1 MKKQLKVSLR
11 VTVFFMIFAIAG
23 ILQSIPG
30 ADWGTKAQAASYS
43 GDYRYWSQGASDD
56 YNMRQYGCWVTAQA
70 KLLYETNVDRSA
82 GFNPDSYLNWQRSN
96 GLINSG
102 FYQTNGGNA
111 PSIYASQKGKQL
123 TYLGNWNADANQ
135 LWFNINAGY
144 YTIVKV
150 PGHYVMLANQLS
162 KEKGVLYCYDSWT
175 PSSSVAPQP
184 LSRYSS
190 WQSGYVYRND
200 SRDTTPPT
208 ISNVRIT
215 DVNADGYTVVCNVS
229 DNVGISKVEFPS
241 WNTDKHRG
249 EDANWIQ
256 GSVSGNTA
264 SARISLSSLKSGA
277 VQGNYVTHI
286 YAWDSSGNKSG
297 VPTSIVY
304 IDRTA
309 PTLTDIKVVEKDSKG
324 YTVECKASDASGVDR
339 VQFPTWTA
347 KNDQDDIAKDWWTN
361 QAVRGTRVSGDTY
374 RFRVNISEHNNEV
387 GSYVTHI
394 YVYDKYGNYSC
405 GRSGCVVP
413 LGLLP
418 QRIVKYGNSL
428 LSLYNENYS
437 WDEMKTLS
445 GKLQS
450 KLAEVEDAQ
459 KQQVITNL
467 VSDQIRQYYY
477 IGGSQAGKGQPWK
490 WQSGSSVT
498 YTNWDAAQPD
508 CAGNSEFYMAATRGH
523 GRWNDMPSSYIY
535 SGFILET
542 PLNLKPAAEIT
553 YGNKVYR
560 FYTAGIPYAL
570 AERYCEELGGNLVKI
585 ESEEKNNVIAQKVKE
600 LNKTF
605 YIGASDEK
613 EEGKFVW
620 RDGSAVTY
628 TNWSQNGPNNSADC
642 GGENYVQMYAN
653 GKWNDYTG
661 QSVDIGFIG
670 EFDETPTATS
680 TPAPTNTPNATQ
692 KPQATNRPQSTKKP
706 QATKKPSSQ
715 NDDADYNWSSDDTSS
730 DDVTVK
736 KVTGVK
742 VKKAAKKSLIVT
754 WRWFVSQDGF
764 EVQYALNKSFTKK
777 KKTKRYDLYAERVKL
792 RGLKRKKTYYV
803 RVRAFKKVGTEKVYG
818 KWSITKKC
826 KVK

>member
-1 MKKQLKVSLR
+1 MKKLRKMLIASLG
-11 VTVFFMIFAIAG
+11 AILLFVAF
-23 ILQSIPG
+23 ISV
-30 ADWGTKAQAASYS
+30 DKTEVQAATKEEGVSWAMSQIGKGLDYDGVYGNQCVDLIKYYYAHYGVAGYARGNAIQYTSNSLPPGWTRVYS
-43 GDYRYWSQGASDD
+43 NYQPGDIAVFKAK
-56 YNMRQYGCWVTAQA
+56 NGCSVCTTG
-70 KLLYETNVDRSA
+70 ENGHVGIITSIDSV
-82 GFNPDSYLNWQRSN
+82 GFNAVNQNYAGRSYCTQNWFHVRC
-96 GLINSG
+96 
-102 FYQTNGGNA
+102 
-111 PSIYASQKGKQL
+111 
-123 TYLGNWNADANQ
+123 
-135 LWFNINAGY
+135 
-144 YTIVKV
+144 
-150 PGHYVMLANQLS
+150 LACAIRPNFTS
-162 KEKGVLYCYDSWT
+162 
-175 PSSSVAPQP
+175 
-184 LSRYSS
+184 
-190 WQSGYVYRND
+190 
-200 SRDTTPPT
+200 DTTPPT

-286 YAWDSSGNKSG
+286 YAWDSSGNKTCVS
-297 VPTSIVY
+297 TSIVY

-374 RFRVNISEHNNEV
+374 QFRVNISEHNYEV

-418 QRIVKYGNSL
+418 QKIVKYGNSL

-450 KLAEVEDAQ
+450 KLAEVEDAK

-508 CAGNSEFYMAATRGH
+508 CAGNSEFYMAAIRGH

-628 TNWSQNGPNNSADC
+628 TNWSQNEPNNAADC

-661 QSVDIGFIG
+661 QNVDVGFIA
-670 EFDETPTATS
+670 EFDKTPTATS

-803 RVRAFKKVGTEKVYG
+803 RVRAFKKVGTKKVYG

>member
-1 MKKQLKVSLR
+1 MKKLRKMLIASLGAILLFVAFVS
-11 VTVFFMIFAIAG
+11 VDKTEV
-23 ILQSIPG
+23 
-30 ADWGTKAQAASYS
+30 QAATKEEGVSWAMSQIGKGLDYDGVKGNQCVDLIKYYYAHYGVAGYARGNAIQYTSNSLPPGWTRVYS
-43 GDYRYWSQGASDD
+43 NYQPGDIAVFKAK
-56 YNMRQYGCWVTAQA
+56 NGCSVCTTG
-70 KLLYETNVDRSA
+70 ENGHVGIITSIDSV
-82 GFNPDSYLNWQRSN
+82 GFNAVNQNYAGRSYCTQNWFHVRC
-96 GLINSG
+96 
-102 FYQTNGGNA
+102 
-111 PSIYASQKGKQL
+111 
-123 TYLGNWNADANQ
+123 
-135 LWFNINAGY
+135 
-144 YTIVKV
+144 
-150 PGHYVMLANQLS
+150 LACAIRPNFTS
-162 KEKGVLYCYDSWT
+162 
-175 PSSSVAPQP
+175 
-184 LSRYSS
+184 
-190 WQSGYVYRND
+190 
-200 SRDTTPPT
+200 DTTPPT

-286 YAWDSSGNKSG
+286 YAWDSSGNKTCVS
-297 VPTSIVY
+297 TSIVY

-324 YTVECKASDASGVDR
+324 YTVECKASDASGVNR

-387 GSYVTHI
+387 GRYATHI

-413 LGLLP
+413 LGLFP
-418 QRIVKYGNSL
+418 QKIVKYGNSL

-450 KLAEVEDAQ
+450 KLAEVEDAK

-508 CAGNSEFYMAATRGH
+508 CAGNSEFYMAAIRGH

-570 AERYCEELGGNLVKI
+570 AERYCKELGGNLVKI

-613 EEGKFVW
+613 AEGKFVW

-628 TNWSQNGPNNSADC
+628 TNWSQNEPNNTADC

-661 QSVDIGFIG
+661 QSVDVGFIG
-670 EFDETPTATS
+670 EFDKTPTATS

-803 RVRAFKKVGTEKVYG
+803 RVRAFKKVGTKKVYG

>member
-1 MKKQLKVSLR
+1 MKKLRKMLIASLGTMLLFVAFVS
-11 VTVFFMIFAIAG
+11 VDKTEV
-23 ILQSIPG
+23 
-30 ADWGTKAQAASYS
+30 QAATKEEGVSWAMSQIGKGLDYDGVKGNQCVDLIKYYYAHYGVAGYARGNAIQYTSNSLPPGWTRVYS
-43 GDYRYWSQGASDD
+43 NYQPGDIAVFKAK
-56 YNMRQYGCWVTAQA
+56 NGCSVCTTG
-70 KLLYETNVDRSA
+70 ENGHVGIITSIDSV
-82 GFNPDSYLNWQRSN
+82 GFNAVNQNYAGRSYCTQNWFHVRC
-96 GLINSG
+96 
-102 FYQTNGGNA
+102 
-111 PSIYASQKGKQL
+111 
-123 TYLGNWNADANQ
+123 
-135 LWFNINAGY
+135 
-144 YTIVKV
+144 
-150 PGHYVMLANQLS
+150 LACAIRPNFTS
-162 KEKGVLYCYDSWT
+162 
-175 PSSSVAPQP
+175 
-184 LSRYSS
+184 
-190 WQSGYVYRND
+190 
-200 SRDTTPPT
+200 DTTPPS

-286 YAWDSSGNKSG
+286 YAWDSSGNKTCVS
-297 VPTSIVY
+297 TSIVY

-324 YTVECKASDASGVDR
+324 YTVECKASDASGVNR

-387 GSYVTHI
+387 GRYATHI

-413 LGLLP
+413 LGLFP
-418 QRIVKYGNSL
+418 QKIVKYGNSL

-450 KLAEVEDAQ
+450 KLAEVEDAK

-508 CAGNSEFYMAATRGH
+508 CAGNSEFYMAAIRGH

-628 TNWSQNGPNNSADC
+628 TNWSQNEPNNSADC

-653 GKWNDYTG
+653 GKWNDYIG
-661 QSVDIGFIG
+661 QSVDVGFIG
-670 EFDETPTATS
+670 EFDKTPTATS
-680 TPAPTNTPNATQ
+680 TPAPSNTPNATQ

-742 VKKAAKKSLIVT
+742 VKKVAKKSLIVT

-803 RVRAFKKVGTEKVYG
+803 RVRAFKKVGTKKVYG

>member
-1 MKKQLKVSLR
+1 MKKLQKMLIASLGA
-11 VTVFFMIFAIAG
+11 ILLFAALICV
-23 ILQSIPG
+23 
-30 ADWGTKAQAASYS
+30 DKTEVQAATKEEGVSWAMSQIGKGLDYDGVYGNQCVDLIKYYYAHYGVAGYARGNAIQYTSNSLPPGWTRVYS
-43 GDYRYWSQGASDD
+43 NYQPGDVAVFRA
-56 YNMRQYGCWVTAQA
+56 NNGCSVCTTG
-70 KLLYETNVDRSA
+70 ENGHVGIITSIDSV
-82 GFNPDSYLNWQRSN
+82 GFNAVNQNYAGRSYCTQNWFHVRC
-96 GLINSG
+96 
-102 FYQTNGGNA
+102 
-111 PSIYASQKGKQL
+111 
-123 TYLGNWNADANQ
+123 
-135 LWFNINAGY
+135 
-144 YTIVKV
+144 
-150 PGHYVMLANQLS
+150 LACAIRPNFIS
-162 KEKGVLYCYDSWT
+162 
-175 PSSSVAPQP
+175 
-184 LSRYSS
+184 
-190 WQSGYVYRND
+190 
-200 SRDTTPPT
+200 DTTPPT

-286 YAWDSSGNKSG
+286 YAWDSSGNKTCVS
-297 VPTSIVY
+297 TSIVY

-361 QAVRGTRVSGDTY
+361 QAVRGTRVSGDIY

-387 GSYVTHI
+387 GSYVTHV
-394 YVYDKYGNYSC
+394 YAYDKYGNYSC

-418 QRIVKYGNSL
+418 QKIVKYGNSL

-477 IGGSQAGKGQPWK
+477 IGGSQVGKGQPWK

-508 CAGNSEFYMAATRGH
+508 CAGNCEFYMAAIRGH

-542 PLNLKPAAEIT
+542 PLNLKPTAEIT

-628 TNWSQNGPNNSADC
+628 TNWSQNEPNNSADC

-661 QSVDIGFIG
+661 QNVDVGFIG
-670 EFDETPTATS
+670 EFDKTPTATS

-706 QATKKPSSQ
+706 PATKKPSSQ

-803 RVRAFKKVGTEKVYG
+803 RVRAFKKVGTKKVYG

>member
-1 MKKQLKVSLR
+1 MKKLQKMLIASLGA
-11 VTVFFMIFAIAG
+11 ILLFAALICV
-23 ILQSIPG
+23 
-30 ADWGTKAQAASYS
+30 DKTEVQAATKEEGISWAMSQIGKGLDYDGVYGNQCVDLIKYYYAHYGVAGYARGNAIQYTSNSLPPGWTRVYS
-43 GDYRYWSQGASDD
+43 NYQPGDVAVFRA
-56 YNMRQYGCWVTAQA
+56 NNGCSVCTTG
-70 KLLYETNVDRSA
+70 ENGHVGIITSIDSV
-82 GFNPDSYLNWQRSN
+82 GFNAVNQNYAGRSYCTQNWFHVRC
-96 GLINSG
+96 
-102 FYQTNGGNA
+102 
-111 PSIYASQKGKQL
+111 
-123 TYLGNWNADANQ
+123 
-135 LWFNINAGY
+135 
-144 YTIVKV
+144 
-150 PGHYVMLANQLS
+150 LACAIRPNFTS
-162 KEKGVLYCYDSWT
+162 
-175 PSSSVAPQP
+175 
-184 LSRYSS
+184 
-190 WQSGYVYRND
+190 
-200 SRDTTPPT
+200 DTTPPT

-628 TNWSQNGPNNSADC
+628 TNWSQNEPNNAADC

-661 QSVDIGFIG
+661 QNVDVGFIG
-670 EFDETPTATS
+670 EFDKTPTATS

-715 NDDADYNWSSDDTSS
+715 TDDSAYNWSSDDISS

-803 RVRAFKKVGTEKVYG
+803 RVRAFKKVGTKKVYG

>member
-1 MKKQLKVSLR
+1 MKKLRKMLIASLGAILLFVAFVS
-11 VTVFFMIFAIAG
+11 VDKTEV
-23 ILQSIPG
+23 
-30 ADWGTKAQAASYS
+30 QAATKEEGVSWAMSQIGKGLDYDGVKGNQCVDLIKYYYAHYGVAGYARGNAIQYTSNSLPPGWTRVYS
-43 GDYRYWSQGASDD
+43 NYQPGDIAVFKAK
-56 YNMRQYGCWVTAQA
+56 NGCSVCTTD
-70 KLLYETNVDRSA
+70 ENGHVGIITSIDSV
-82 GFNPDSYLNWQRSN
+82 GFNAVNQNYAGRSYCTQNWFHVRC
-96 GLINSG
+96 
-102 FYQTNGGNA
+102 
-111 PSIYASQKGKQL
+111 
-123 TYLGNWNADANQ
+123 
-135 LWFNINAGY
+135 
-144 YTIVKV
+144 
-150 PGHYVMLANQLS
+150 LACAIRPNFTS
-162 KEKGVLYCYDSWT
+162 
-175 PSSSVAPQP
+175 
-184 LSRYSS
+184 
-190 WQSGYVYRND
+190 
-200 SRDTTPPT
+200 DTTPPT

-628 TNWSQNGPNNSADC
+628 TSWSQNEPNNAADC

-661 QSVDIGFIG
+661 QNVDVGFIG
-670 EFDETPTATS
+670 EFDKTPTATS

-715 NDDADYNWSSDDTSS
+715 TDDSAYNWSSDDISS

-803 RVRAFKKVGTEKVYG
+803 RVRAFKKVGTKKVYG

>member
-1 MKKQLKVSLR
+1 MKKLQKMLIASLGA
-11 VTVFFMIFAIAG
+11 ILLFAALICV
-23 ILQSIPG
+23 
-30 ADWGTKAQAASYS
+30 DKTEVQAATKEEGVSWAMSQIGKGLDYDGVYGNQCVDLIKYYYAHYGVAGYARGNAIQYTSNSLPPGWTRVYS
-43 GDYRYWSQGASDD
+43 NYQPGDVAVFRA
-56 YNMRQYGCWVTAQA
+56 NNGCSVCTTG
-70 KLLYETNVDRSA
+70 ENGHVGIITSIDSV
-82 GFNPDSYLNWQRSN
+82 GFNAVNQNYAGRSYCTQNWFHVRC
-96 GLINSG
+96 
-102 FYQTNGGNA
+102 
-111 PSIYASQKGKQL
+111 
-123 TYLGNWNADANQ
+123 
-135 LWFNINAGY
+135 
-144 YTIVKV
+144 
-150 PGHYVMLANQLS
+150 LACAIRPNFIS
-162 KEKGVLYCYDSWT
+162 
-175 PSSSVAPQP
+175 
-184 LSRYSS
+184 
-190 WQSGYVYRND
+190 
-200 SRDTTPPT
+200 DTTPPT

-286 YAWDSSGNKSG
+286 YAWDSSGNKTCVS
-297 VPTSIVY
+297 TSIVY

-361 QAVRGTRVSGDTY
+361 QAVRGTRVSGDIY

-387 GSYVTHI
+387 GSYVTHV
-394 YVYDKYGNYSC
+394 YAYDKYGNYSC

-418 QRIVKYGNSL
+418 QKIVKYGNSL

-477 IGGSQAGKGQPWK
+477 IGGSQVGKGQPWK

-508 CAGNSEFYMAATRGH
+508 CAGNCEFYMAAIRGH

-542 PLNLKPAAEIT
+542 PLNLKPTAEIT

-628 TNWSQNGPNNSADC
+628 TNWSQNEPNNSADC

-661 QSVDIGFIG
+661 QSVDVGFIG
-670 EFDETPTATS
+670 EFDKTPTATS

-715 NDDADYNWSSDDTSS
+715 ADDSDYNWSSSDTSS

-803 RVRAFKKVGTEKVYG
+803 RVRAFKKVGTKKVYG

>member
-1 MKKQLKVSLR
+1 MKKLQKMLIASLGA
-11 VTVFFMIFAIAG
+11 ILLFAALICV
-23 ILQSIPG
+23 
-30 ADWGTKAQAASYS
+30 DKTEVQAATKEEGVSWAMSQIGKGLDYDGVYGNQCVDLIKYYYAHYGVAGYARGNAIQYTSNSLPPGWTRVYS
-43 GDYRYWSQGASDD
+43 NYQPGDVAVFRA
-56 YNMRQYGCWVTAQA
+56 NNGCSVCTTGE
-70 KLLYETNVDRSA
+70 KGHVGIITSIDSV
-82 GFNPDSYLNWQRSN
+82 GFNAVNQNYAGRSYCTQNWFHVRC
-96 GLINSG
+96 
-102 FYQTNGGNA
+102 
-111 PSIYASQKGKQL
+111 
-123 TYLGNWNADANQ
+123 
-135 LWFNINAGY
+135 
-144 YTIVKV
+144 
-150 PGHYVMLANQLS
+150 LACAIRPNFTS
-162 KEKGVLYCYDSWT
+162 
-175 PSSSVAPQP
+175 
-184 LSRYSS
+184 
-190 WQSGYVYRND
+190 
-200 SRDTTPPT
+200 DTTPPT

-286 YAWDSSGNKSG
+286 YAWDSSGNKTCVS
-297 VPTSIVY
+297 TSIVY

-324 YTVECKASDASGVDR
+324 YTVECKASDASGVNR

-361 QAVRGTRVSGDTY
+361 QAVRGTRVSGDIY

-387 GSYVTHI
+387 GRYATHI

-413 LGLLP
+413 LGLFP
-418 QRIVKYGNSL
+418 QKIVKYGNSL

-508 CAGNSEFYMAATRGH
+508 CAGNCEFYMAAIRGH

-628 TNWSQNGPNNSADC
+628 TNWSQNEPNNAADC

-661 QSVDIGFIG
+661 QNVDVGFIA
-670 EFDETPTATS
+670 EFDKTPTATS

-803 RVRAFKKVGTEKVYG
+803 RVRAFKKVGTKKVYG

>member
-1 MKKQLKVSLR
+1 MKKLRKMLIASLGAILLFVAFVS
-11 VTVFFMIFAIAG
+11 VDKTEV
-23 ILQSIPG
+23 
-30 ADWGTKAQAASYS
+30 QAATKEEGVSWAMSQIGKGLDYDGVKGNQCVDLIKYYYAHYGVAGYARGNAIQYTSNSLPPGWTRVYS
-43 GDYRYWSQGASDD
+43 NYQPGDVAVFRA
-56 YNMRQYGCWVTAQA
+56 NNGCSVCTTG
-70 KLLYETNVDRSA
+70 ENGHVGIITSIDSV
-82 GFNPDSYLNWQRSN
+82 GFNAVNQNYAGRSYCTQNWFHVRC
-96 GLINSG
+96 
-102 FYQTNGGNA
+102 
-111 PSIYASQKGKQL
+111 
-123 TYLGNWNADANQ
+123 
-135 LWFNINAGY
+135 
-144 YTIVKV
+144 
-150 PGHYVMLANQLS
+150 LACAIRPNFTS
-162 KEKGVLYCYDSWT
+162 
-175 PSSSVAPQP
+175 
-184 LSRYSS
+184 
-190 WQSGYVYRND
+190 
-200 SRDTTPPT
+200 DTTPPT

-286 YAWDSSGNKSG
+286 YAWDSSGNKTCVS
-297 VPTSIVY
+297 TSIVY

-324 YTVECKASDASGVDR
+324 YTVECKASDASGVNR

-387 GSYVTHI
+387 GRYATHI

-413 LGLLP
+413 LGLFP
-418 QRIVKYGNSL
+418 QKIVKYGNSL

-450 KLAEVEDAQ
+450 KLAEVAAAK

-508 CAGNSEFYMAATRGH
+508 CAGNSEFYMAAIRGH

-570 AERYCEELGGNLVKI
+570 AERYCKELGGNLVKI

-613 EEGKFVW
+613 AEGKFVW

-628 TNWSQNGPNNSADC
+628 TNWSQNEPNNTADC

-661 QSVDIGFIG
+661 QSVDVGFIG
-670 EFDETPTATS
+670 EFDKTPTATS

-715 NDDADYNWSSDDTSS
+715 TDDSAYNWSSDDISS

-742 VKKAAKKSLIVT
+742 VKKAAKKSLVVT

-764 EVQYALNKSFTKK
+764 EVQSALNKSFTKK

-818 KWSITKKC
+818 KWSITKKS

>member
-1 MKKQLKVSLR
+1 MKKLRKMLIASLGAILLFVAFVS
-11 VTVFFMIFAIAG
+11 VDKTEV
-23 ILQSIPG
+23 
-30 ADWGTKAQAASYS
+30 QAATKEEGVSWAMSQIGKGLDYDGVKGNQCVDLIKYYYAHYGVAGYARGNAIQYTSNSLPPGWTRVYS
-43 GDYRYWSQGASDD
+43 NYQPGDIAVFKAK
-56 YNMRQYGCWVTAQA
+56 NGCSVCTTG
-70 KLLYETNVDRSA
+70 ENGHVGIITSIDSV
-82 GFNPDSYLNWQRSN
+82 GFNAVNQNYAGRSYCTQNWFHVRC
-96 GLINSG
+96 
-102 FYQTNGGNA
+102 
-111 PSIYASQKGKQL
+111 
-123 TYLGNWNADANQ
+123 
-135 LWFNINAGY
+135 
-144 YTIVKV
+144 
-150 PGHYVMLANQLS
+150 LACAIRPNFTS
-162 KEKGVLYCYDSWT
+162 
-175 PSSSVAPQP
+175 
-184 LSRYSS
+184 
-190 WQSGYVYRND
+190 
-200 SRDTTPPT
+200 DTTPPT

-286 YAWDSSGNKSG
+286 YAWDSSGNKTCVS
-297 VPTSIVY
+297 TSIVY

-374 RFRVNISEHNNEV
+374 QFRVNISEHNYEV

-418 QRIVKYGNSL
+418 QKIVKYGNSL

-450 KLAEVEDAQ
+450 KLAEVEDAK

-508 CAGNSEFYMAATRGH
+508 CAGNSEFYMAAIRGH

-570 AERYCEELGGNLVKI
+570 AERYCKELGGNLVKI

-613 EEGKFVW
+613 AEGKFVW

-628 TNWSQNGPNNSADC
+628 TNWSQNEPNNTADC

-661 QSVDIGFIG
+661 QSVDVGFIG
-670 EFDETPTATS
+670 EFDKMPTATS
-680 TPAPTNTPNATQ
+680 PPAPTNTPNATQ
-692 KPQATNRPQSTKKP
+692 KPQATSRPQSTKKP

-715 NDDADYNWSSDDTSS
+715 TDDSDYNWSSSDTSS
-730 DDVTVK
+730 DNVTVK

-803 RVRAFKKVGTEKVYG
+803 RVRAFKKVGTKKVYG

>member
-1 MKKQLKVSLR
+1 MKKLQKMLIASLGA
-11 VTVFFMIFAIAG
+11 ILLFAALICV
-23 ILQSIPG
+23 
-30 ADWGTKAQAASYS
+30 DKTEVQAATKEEGVSWAMSQIGKGLDYDGVYGNQCVDLIKYYYAHYGVAGYARGNAIQYTSNSLPPGWTRVYS
-43 GDYRYWSQGASDD
+43 NYQPGDVAVFRA
-56 YNMRQYGCWVTAQA
+56 NNGCSVCTTG
-70 KLLYETNVDRSA
+70 ENGHVGIITSIDSV
-82 GFNPDSYLNWQRSN
+82 GFNAVNQNYAGRSYCTQNWFHVRC
-96 GLINSG
+96 
-102 FYQTNGGNA
+102 
-111 PSIYASQKGKQL
+111 
-123 TYLGNWNADANQ
+123 
-135 LWFNINAGY
+135 
-144 YTIVKV
+144 
-150 PGHYVMLANQLS
+150 LACAIRPNFTS
-162 KEKGVLYCYDSWT
+162 
-175 PSSSVAPQP
+175 
-184 LSRYSS
+184 
-190 WQSGYVYRND
+190 
-200 SRDTTPPT
+200 DTTPPT

-286 YAWDSSGNKSG
+286 YAWDSSGNKTCVS
-297 VPTSIVY
+297 TSIVY

-324 YTVECKASDASGVDR
+324 YTVECKASDASGVNR

-418 QRIVKYGNSL
+418 QKIVKYGNSL

-437 WDEMKTLS
+437 WAEMKTLS

-508 CAGNSEFYMAATRGH
+508 CAGNCEFYMAAIRGH

-628 TNWSQNGPNNSADC
+628 TNWSQNEPNNAADC

-661 QSVDIGFIG
+661 QNVDVGFIG
-670 EFDETPTATS
+670 EFDKTPTATS

-715 NDDADYNWSSDDTSS
+715 TDDSAYNWSSDDISS

-742 VKKAAKKSLIVT
+742 VKKAAKKSLVVT

>member
-1 MKKQLKVSLR
+1 MKKLRKMLIASLGTMLLFVAFVS
-11 VTVFFMIFAIAG
+11 VDKTEV
-23 ILQSIPG
+23 
-30 ADWGTKAQAASYS
+30 QAATKEEGVSWAMSQIGKGLDYDGVKGNQCVDLIKYYYAHYGVAGYARGNAIQYTSNSLPPGWTRVYS
-43 GDYRYWSQGASDD
+43 NYQPGDIAVFKAK
-56 YNMRQYGCWVTAQA
+56 NGCSVCTTG
-70 KLLYETNVDRSA
+70 ENGHVGIITSIDSV
-82 GFNPDSYLNWQRSN
+82 GFNAVNQNYAGRSYCTQNWFHVRC
-96 GLINSG
+96 
-102 FYQTNGGNA
+102 
-111 PSIYASQKGKQL
+111 
-123 TYLGNWNADANQ
+123 
-135 LWFNINAGY
+135 
-144 YTIVKV
+144 
-150 PGHYVMLANQLS
+150 LACAIRPNFTS
-162 KEKGVLYCYDSWT
+162 
-175 PSSSVAPQP
+175 
-184 LSRYSS
+184 
-190 WQSGYVYRND
+190 
-200 SRDTTPPT
+200 DTTPPT

-387 GSYVTHI
+387 GRYVTHI

-418 QRIVKYGNSL
+418 QKIVKYGNSL

-450 KLAEVEDAQ
+450 KLAEVEDAK

-508 CAGNSEFYMAATRGH
+508 CAGNSEFYMAAIRGH

-570 AERYCEELGGNLVKI
+570 AERYCKELGGNLVKI

-613 EEGKFVW
+613 AEGKFVW

-628 TNWSQNGPNNSADC
+628 TNWSQNEPNNTADC

-661 QSVDIGFIG
+661 QNVDVGFIG
-670 EFDETPTATS
+670 EFDKTPTATS

-715 NDDADYNWSSDDTSS
+715 NDDADYNWSNDDTSS

-803 RVRAFKKVGTEKVYG
+803 RVRAFKKVGTKKVYG

>member
-1 MKKQLKVSLR
+1 MKKLQKMLIASLG
-11 VTVFFMIFAIAG
+11 AILLFTTF
-23 ILQSIPG
+23 ICV
-30 ADWGTKAQAASYS
+30 DKTEVQAATKEEGVSWAMSQIGKGLDYDGVKGNQCVDLIKYYYAHYGVAGYARGNAIQYTSNSLPPGWTRVYS
-43 GDYRYWSQGASDD
+43 NYQPGDIAVFKAK
-56 YNMRQYGCWVTAQA
+56 NGCSVCTTD
-70 KLLYETNVDRSA
+70 ENGHVGIITSIDSV
-82 GFNPDSYLNWQRSN
+82 GFNAVNQNYAGRSYCTQNWFHVRC
-96 GLINSG
+96 
-102 FYQTNGGNA
+102 
-111 PSIYASQKGKQL
+111 
-123 TYLGNWNADANQ
+123 
-135 LWFNINAGY
+135 
-144 YTIVKV
+144 
-150 PGHYVMLANQLS
+150 LACAIRPNFTS
-162 KEKGVLYCYDSWT
+162 
-175 PSSSVAPQP
+175 
-184 LSRYSS
+184 
-190 WQSGYVYRND
+190 
-200 SRDTTPPT
+200 DTTPPT

-286 YAWDSSGNKSG
+286 YAWDSSGNKSC

-387 GSYVTHI
+387 GRYATHI

-413 LGLLP
+413 LGLFP
-418 QRIVKYGNSL
+418 QKIVKYGNSL

-450 KLAEVEDAQ
+450 KLAEVEDVK

-508 CAGNSEFYMAATRGH
+508 CAGNSEFYMAAIRGH

-570 AERYCEELGGNLVKI
+570 AERYCKELGGNLVKI

-628 TNWSQNGPNNSADC
+628 TNWSQNEPNNTADC

-661 QSVDIGFIG
+661 QSVDVGFIG
-670 EFDETPTATS
+670 EFDKTPTATS

-715 NDDADYNWSSDDTSS
+715 PDDSDYNWSSDDTSI

-803 RVRAFKKVGTEKVYG
+803 RVRAFKKVGTKKVYG

>member
-1 MKKQLKVSLR
+1 MKKLQKMLIASLGA
-11 VTVFFMIFAIAG
+11 ILLFAALICV
-23 ILQSIPG
+23 
-30 ADWGTKAQAASYS
+30 DKTEVQAATKEEGVSWAMSQIGKGLDYDGVYGNQCVDLIKYYYAHYGVAGYARGNAIQYTSNSLPPGWTRVYS
-43 GDYRYWSQGASDD
+43 NYQPGDVAVFRA
-56 YNMRQYGCWVTAQA
+56 NNGCSVCTTG
-70 KLLYETNVDRSA
+70 ENGHVGIITSIDSV
-82 GFNPDSYLNWQRSN
+82 GFNAVNQNYAGRSYCTQNWFHVRC
-96 GLINSG
+96 
-102 FYQTNGGNA
+102 
-111 PSIYASQKGKQL
+111 
-123 TYLGNWNADANQ
+123 
-135 LWFNINAGY
+135 
-144 YTIVKV
+144 
-150 PGHYVMLANQLS
+150 LACAIRPNFTS
-162 KEKGVLYCYDSWT
+162 
-175 PSSSVAPQP
+175 
-184 LSRYSS
+184 
-190 WQSGYVYRND
+190 
-200 SRDTTPPT
+200 DTTPPT

-418 QRIVKYGNSL
+418 QKIVKYGNSL

-490 WQSGSSVT
+490 WPSGSSVT

-508 CAGNSEFYMAATRGH
+508 CAGNSEFYMAAIRGH

-542 PLNLKPAAEIT
+542 PLNLKPTAEIT

-620 RDGSAVTY
+620 CDGSAVTY
-628 TNWSQNGPNNSADC
+628 TNWSQNEPNNSADC

-661 QSVDIGFIG
+661 QNVDVGFIG
-670 EFDETPTATS
+670 EFDKTPTATS

>member
-1 MKKQLKVSLR
+1 MKKLRKMLIASLGAILLFVAFVS
-11 VTVFFMIFAIAG
+11 VDKTEV
-23 ILQSIPG
+23 
-30 ADWGTKAQAASYS
+30 QAATKEEGVSWAMSQIGKGLDYDGVKGNQCVDLIKYYYAHYGVAGYARGNAIQYTSNSLPPGWTRVYS
-43 GDYRYWSQGASDD
+43 NYQPGDIAVFKAKNGCSVCTTGE
-56 YNMRQYGCWVTAQA
+56 YGHVGIITSIDS
-70 KLLYETNVDRSA
+70 V
-82 GFNPDSYLNWQRSN
+82 GFNAVNQNYAGKSYCTQNWFHVRC
-96 GLINSG
+96 
-102 FYQTNGGNA
+102 
-111 PSIYASQKGKQL
+111 
-123 TYLGNWNADANQ
+123 
-135 LWFNINAGY
+135 
-144 YTIVKV
+144 
-150 PGHYVMLANQLS
+150 LACAIRPNFTS
-162 KEKGVLYCYDSWT
+162 
-175 PSSSVAPQP
+175 
-184 LSRYSS
+184 
-190 WQSGYVYRND
+190 
-200 SRDTTPPT
+200 DTTPPT

-286 YAWDSSGNKSG
+286 YAWDSSGNKTCVS
-297 VPTSIVY
+297 TSIVY

-361 QAVRGTRVSGDTY
+361 QAVRGTRVFGDTY

-387 GSYVTHI
+387 GRYATHI

-413 LGLLP
+413 LGLFP
-418 QRIVKYGNSL
+418 QKIVKYGNSL

-450 KLAEVEDAQ
+450 KLAEVEDVK

-570 AERYCEELGGNLVKI
+570 AERYCKELGGNLVKI

-605 YIGASDEK
+605 YIGASDER

-628 TNWSQNGPNNSADC
+628 TNWSKNEPNNAADC

-661 QSVDIGFIG
+661 QSVDVGFIG
-670 EFDETPTATS
+670 EFDKTPTATS

-715 NDDADYNWSSDDTSS
+715 PDDSDYNWSSDDASS

-803 RVRAFKKVGTEKVYG
+803 RVRAFKKVGTKKVYG

>member
-1 MKKQLKVSLR
+1 MKKLQKMLIASLGA
-11 VTVFFMIFAIAG
+11 ILLFAALICV
-23 ILQSIPG
+23 
-30 ADWGTKAQAASYS
+30 DKTEVQAATKEEGVSWAMSQIGKGLDYDGVYGNQCVDLIKYYYAHYGVAGYARGNAIQYTSNSLPPGWTRVYS
-43 GDYRYWSQGASDD
+43 NYQPGDVAVFRA
-56 YNMRQYGCWVTAQA
+56 NNGCSVCTTG
-70 KLLYETNVDRSA
+70 ENGHVGIITSIDSV
-82 GFNPDSYLNWQRSN
+82 GFNAVNQNYAGRSYCTQNWFHVRC
-96 GLINSG
+96 
-102 FYQTNGGNA
+102 
-111 PSIYASQKGKQL
+111 
-123 TYLGNWNADANQ
+123 
-135 LWFNINAGY
+135 
-144 YTIVKV
+144 
-150 PGHYVMLANQLS
+150 LACAIRPNFTS
-162 KEKGVLYCYDSWT
+162 
-175 PSSSVAPQP
+175 
-184 LSRYSS
+184 
-190 WQSGYVYRND
+190 
-200 SRDTTPPT
+200 DTTPPT

-498 YTNWDAAQPD
+498 YSNWDAAQPD

-628 TNWSQNGPNNSADC
+628 TNWSQNEPNNAADC

-661 QSVDIGFIG
+661 QNVDVGFIG
-670 EFDETPTATS
+670 EFDKTPTATS

-715 NDDADYNWSSDDTSS
+715 TDDSAYNWSSDDISS

-803 RVRAFKKVGTEKVYG
+803 RVRAFKKVGTKKVYG

>member
-1 MKKQLKVSLR
+1 MLIASLGTMLLFVAFVS
-11 VTVFFMIFAIAG
+11 VDKTEV
-23 ILQSIPG
+23 
-30 ADWGTKAQAASYS
+30 QAATKEEGVSWAMSQIGKGLDYDGVKGNQCVDLIKYYYAHYGVAGYARGNAIQYTSNSLPPGWTRVYS
-43 GDYRYWSQGASDD
+43 NYQPGDIAVFKAK
-56 YNMRQYGCWVTAQA
+56 NGCSVCTTG
-70 KLLYETNVDRSA
+70 ENGHVGIITSIDSV
-82 GFNPDSYLNWQRSN
+82 GFNAVNQNYAGRSYCTQNWFHVRC
-96 GLINSG
+96 
-102 FYQTNGGNA
+102 
-111 PSIYASQKGKQL
+111 
-123 TYLGNWNADANQ
+123 
-135 LWFNINAGY
+135 
-144 YTIVKV
+144 
-150 PGHYVMLANQLS
+150 LACAIRPNFTS
-162 KEKGVLYCYDSWT
+162 
-175 PSSSVAPQP
+175 
-184 LSRYSS
+184 
-190 WQSGYVYRND
+190 
-200 SRDTTPPT
+200 DTTPPT

-418 QRIVKYGNSL
+418 QKIVKYGNSL

-450 KLAEVEDAQ
+450 KLAEVEDAK

-508 CAGNSEFYMAATRGH
+508 CAGNSEFYMAAIRGH

-570 AERYCEELGGNLVKI
+570 AERYCKELGGNLVKI

-600 LNKTF
+600 LNKK
-605 YIGASDEK
+605 I
-613 EEGKFVW
+613 
-620 RDGSAVTY
+620 
-628 TNWSQNGPNNSADC
+628 
-642 GGENYVQMYAN
+642 
-653 GKWNDYTG
+653 
-661 QSVDIGFIG
+661 I
-670 EFDETPTATS
+670 
-680 TPAPTNTPNATQ
+680 
-692 KPQATNRPQSTKKP
+692 
-706 QATKKPSSQ
+706 
-715 NDDADYNWSSDDTSS
+715 
-730 DDVTVK
+730 
-736 KVTGVK
+736 
-742 VKKAAKKSLIVT
+742 
-754 WRWFVSQDGF
+754 
-764 EVQYALNKSFTKK
+764 
-777 KKTKRYDLYAERVKL
+777 
-792 RGLKRKKTYYV
+792 
-803 RVRAFKKVGTEKVYG
+803 
-818 KWSITKKC
+818 
-826 KVK
+826 

>member
-1 MKKQLKVSLR
+1 MKKLQKMLIASLGA
-11 VTVFFMIFAIAG
+11 ILLFAALICV
-23 ILQSIPG
+23 
-30 ADWGTKAQAASYS
+30 DKTEVQAATKEEGVSWAMSQIGKGLDYDGVYGNQCVDLIKYYYAHYGVAGYARGNAIQYTSNSLPPGWTRVYS
-43 GDYRYWSQGASDD
+43 NYQPGDVAVFRA
-56 YNMRQYGCWVTAQA
+56 NNGCSVCTTG
-70 KLLYETNVDRSA
+70 ENGHVGIITSIDSV
-82 GFNPDSYLNWQRSN
+82 GFNAVNQNYAGRSYCTQNWFHVRC
-96 GLINSG
+96 
-102 FYQTNGGNA
+102 
-111 PSIYASQKGKQL
+111 
-123 TYLGNWNADANQ
+123 
-135 LWFNINAGY
+135 
-144 YTIVKV
+144 
-150 PGHYVMLANQLS
+150 LACAIRPNFIS
-162 KEKGVLYCYDSWT
+162 
-175 PSSSVAPQP
+175 
-184 LSRYSS
+184 
-190 WQSGYVYRND
+190 
-200 SRDTTPPT
+200 DTTPPT

-286 YAWDSSGNKSG
+286 YAWDSSGNKTCVS
-297 VPTSIVY
+297 TSIVY

-361 QAVRGTRVSGDTY
+361 QAVRGTRVSGDIY

-387 GSYVTHI
+387 GSYVTHV
-394 YVYDKYGNYSC
+394 YAYDKYGNYSC

-418 QRIVKYGNSL
+418 QKIVKYGNSL

-477 IGGSQAGKGQPWK
+477 IGGSQVGKGQPWK

-508 CAGNSEFYMAATRGH
+508 CAGNCEFYMAAIRGH

-542 PLNLKPAAEIT
+542 PLNLKPTAEIT

-605 YIGASDEK
+605 YIGASGEK
-613 EEGKFVW
+613 EEGNLS
-620 RDGSAVTY
+620 GVT
-628 TNWSQNGPNNSADC
+628 
-642 GGENYVQMYAN
+642 
-653 GKWNDYTG
+653 
-661 QSVDIGFIG
+661 
-670 EFDETPTATS
+670 
-680 TPAPTNTPNATQ
+680 AP
-692 KPQATNRPQSTKKP
+692 
-706 QATKKPSSQ
+706 
-715 NDDADYNWSSDDTSS
+715 
-730 DDVTVK
+730 
-736 KVTGVK
+736 
-742 VKKAAKKSLIVT
+742 L
-754 WRWFVSQDGF
+754 
-764 EVQYALNKSFTKK
+764 
-777 KKTKRYDLYAERVKL
+777 
-792 RGLKRKKTYYV
+792 
-803 RVRAFKKVGTEKVYG
+803 
-818 KWSITKKC
+818 
-826 KVK
+826 

>member
-1 MKKQLKVSLR
+1 MKKLQKMLIASLGA
-11 VTVFFMIFAIAG
+11 ILLFAALICV
-23 ILQSIPG
+23 
-30 ADWGTKAQAASYS
+30 DKTEVQAATKEEGVSWAMSQIGKGLDYDGVYGNQCVDLIKYYYAHYGVAGYARGNAIQYTSNSLPPGWTRVYS
-43 GDYRYWSQGASDD
+43 NYQPGDVAVFRA
-56 YNMRQYGCWVTAQA
+56 NNGCSVCTTGE
-70 KLLYETNVDRSA
+70 KGHVGIITSIDSV
-82 GFNPDSYLNWQRSN
+82 GFNAVNQNYAGRSYCTQNWFHVRC
-96 GLINSG
+96 
-102 FYQTNGGNA
+102 
-111 PSIYASQKGKQL
+111 
-123 TYLGNWNADANQ
+123 
-135 LWFNINAGY
+135 
-144 YTIVKV
+144 
-150 PGHYVMLANQLS
+150 LACAIRPNFTS
-162 KEKGVLYCYDSWT
+162 
-175 PSSSVAPQP
+175 
-184 LSRYSS
+184 
-190 WQSGYVYRND
+190 
-200 SRDTTPPT
+200 DTTPPT

-628 TNWSQNGPNNSADC
+628 TNWSQNEPNNAADC

-661 QSVDIGFIG
+661 QNVDVGFIG
-670 EFDETPTATS
+670 EFDKTPTATS

-715 NDDADYNWSSDDTSS
+715 TDDSAYNWSSDDISS

-803 RVRAFKKVGTEKVYG
+803 RVRAFKKVGTKKVYG

>member
-1 MKKQLKVSLR
+1 MKKLRKMLIASLGTMLLFVAFVS
-11 VTVFFMIFAIAG
+11 VDKTEV
-23 ILQSIPG
+23 
-30 ADWGTKAQAASYS
+30 QAATKEEGVSWAMSQIGKGLDYDGVKGNQCVDLIKYYYAHYGVAGYARGNAIQYTSNSLPPGWTRVYS
-43 GDYRYWSQGASDD
+43 NYQPGDIAVFKAK
-56 YNMRQYGCWVTAQA
+56 NGCSVCTTG
-70 KLLYETNVDRSA
+70 ENGHVGIITSIDSV
-82 GFNPDSYLNWQRSN
+82 GFNAVNQNYAGRSYCTQNWFHVRC
-96 GLINSG
+96 
-102 FYQTNGGNA
+102 
-111 PSIYASQKGKQL
+111 
-123 TYLGNWNADANQ
+123 
-135 LWFNINAGY
+135 
-144 YTIVKV
+144 
-150 PGHYVMLANQLS
+150 LACAIRPNFTS
-162 KEKGVLYCYDSWT
+162 
-175 PSSSVAPQP
+175 
-184 LSRYSS
+184 
-190 WQSGYVYRND
+190 
-200 SRDTTPPT
+200 DTTPPS

-286 YAWDSSGNKSG
+286 YAWDSSGNKTCVS
-297 VPTSIVY
+297 TSIVY

-324 YTVECKASDASGVDR
+324 YTVECKASDASGVNR

-387 GSYVTHI
+387 GRYATHI

-413 LGLLP
+413 LGLFP
-418 QRIVKYGNSL
+418 QKIVKYGNSL

-450 KLAEVEDAQ
+450 KLAEVEDAK

-508 CAGNSEFYMAATRGH
+508 CAGNSEFYMAAIRGH

-628 TNWSQNGPNNSADC
+628 TNWSQNEPNNSADC

-653 GKWNDYTG
+653 GKWNDYIG
-661 QSVDIGFIG
+661 QSVDVGFIG
-670 EFDETPTATS
+670 EFDKTPTATS
-680 TPAPTNTPNATQ
+680 TPAPSNTPNATQ

-777 KKTKRYDLYAERVKL
+777 RKTKRYDLYAERVKL

-803 RVRAFKKVGTEKVYG
+803 RVRAFKKVGTKKVYG

>member
-1 MKKQLKVSLR
+1 MKKLRKMLFASLGTMLLFVAFVS
-11 VTVFFMIFAIAG
+11 VDKTEV
-23 ILQSIPG
+23 
-30 ADWGTKAQAASYS
+30 QAATKEEGVSWAMSQIGKGLDYDGVKGNQCVDLIKYYYAHYGVAGYARGNAIQYTSNSLPPGWTRVYS
-43 GDYRYWSQGASDD
+43 NYQPGDIAVFKAK
-56 YNMRQYGCWVTAQA
+56 NGCSVCTTG
-70 KLLYETNVDRSA
+70 ENGHVGIITSIDSV
-82 GFNPDSYLNWQRSN
+82 GFNAVNQNYAGRSYCTQNWFHVRC
-96 GLINSG
+96 
-102 FYQTNGGNA
+102 
-111 PSIYASQKGKQL
+111 
-123 TYLGNWNADANQ
+123 
-135 LWFNINAGY
+135 
-144 YTIVKV
+144 
-150 PGHYVMLANQLS
+150 LACAIRPNFTS
-162 KEKGVLYCYDSWT
+162 
-175 PSSSVAPQP
+175 
-184 LSRYSS
+184 
-190 WQSGYVYRND
+190 
-200 SRDTTPPT
+200 DTTPPT

-286 YAWDSSGNKSG
+286 YAWDSSGNKSC

-387 GSYVTHI
+387 GRYATHI

-413 LGLLP
+413 LGLFP
-418 QRIVKYGNSL
+418 QKIVKYGNSL

-450 KLAEVEDAQ
+450 KLAEVEDAK

-508 CAGNSEFYMAATRGH
+508 CAGNSEFYMAAIRGH

-570 AERYCEELGGNLVKI
+570 AERYCKELGGNLVKI

-628 TNWSQNGPNNSADC
+628 TNWSQNEPNNTADC

-661 QSVDIGFIG
+661 QSVDVGFIG
-670 EFDETPTATS
+670 EFDKTPTATS

-715 NDDADYNWSSDDTSS
+715 PDDSDYNWSSDDTSI

>member
-1 MKKQLKVSLR
+1 MKKLRKMLIASLG
-11 VTVFFMIFAIAG
+11 AILLFVAF
-23 ILQSIPG
+23 ISV
-30 ADWGTKAQAASYS
+30 DKTEVQAATKEEGVSWAMSQIGKGLDYDGVKGNQCVDLIKYYYAHYGVAGYARGNAIQYTSNSLPPGWTRVYS
-43 GDYRYWSQGASDD
+43 NYQPGDIAVFKAK
-56 YNMRQYGCWVTAQA
+56 NGCSVCTTG
-70 KLLYETNVDRSA
+70 ENGHVGIITSIDSV
-82 GFNPDSYLNWQRSN
+82 GFNAVNQNYAGRSYCTQNWFHVRC
-96 GLINSG
+96 
-102 FYQTNGGNA
+102 
-111 PSIYASQKGKQL
+111 
-123 TYLGNWNADANQ
+123 
-135 LWFNINAGY
+135 
-144 YTIVKV
+144 
-150 PGHYVMLANQLS
+150 LACAIRPNFTS
-162 KEKGVLYCYDSWT
+162 
-175 PSSSVAPQP
+175 
-184 LSRYSS
+184 
-190 WQSGYVYRND
+190 
-200 SRDTTPPT
+200 DTTPPT

-286 YAWDSSGNKSG
+286 YAWDSSGNKTCVS
-297 VPTSIVY
+297 TSIVY

-309 PTLTDIKVVEKDSKG
+309 PILTDIKVVEKDSKG

-374 RFRVNISEHNNEV
+374 QFRVNISEHNYEV

-413 LGLLP
+413 LGLLA
-418 QRIVKYGNSL
+418 QKIVKYGNSL

-450 KLAEVEDAQ
+450 KLAEVEDAK

-508 CAGNSEFYMAATRGH
+508 CAGNSEFYMAAIRGH

-570 AERYCEELGGNLVKI
+570 AERYCKELGGNLVKI

-613 EEGKFVW
+613 AEGKFVW

-628 TNWSQNGPNNSADC
+628 TNWSQNEPNNTADC

-661 QSVDIGFIG
+661 QSVDVGFIG
-670 EFDETPTATS
+670 EFDKTPTATS

-715 NDDADYNWSSDDTSS
+715 ADDSEYNWSSSDTAS

-742 VKKAAKKSLIVT
+742 VKEAAKKSLIVT

-803 RVRAFKKVGTEKVYG
+803 RVRAFKKVGTKKVYG

>member
-1 MKKQLKVSLR
+1 MKKLRKMLIASLG
-11 VTVFFMIFAIAG
+11 AILLFVAF
-23 ILQSIPG
+23 ISV
-30 ADWGTKAQAASYS
+30 DKTEVQAATKEEGVSWAMSQIGKGLDYDGVKGNQCVDLIKYYYAHYGVAGYARGNAIQYTSNSLPPGWTRVYS
-43 GDYRYWSQGASDD
+43 NYQPGDIAVFKAK
-56 YNMRQYGCWVTAQA
+56 NGCSVCTTG
-70 KLLYETNVDRSA
+70 ENGHVGIITSIDSV
-82 GFNPDSYLNWQRSN
+82 GFNAVNQNYAGRSYCTQNWFHVRC
-96 GLINSG
+96 
-102 FYQTNGGNA
+102 
-111 PSIYASQKGKQL
+111 
-123 TYLGNWNADANQ
+123 
-135 LWFNINAGY
+135 
-144 YTIVKV
+144 
-150 PGHYVMLANQLS
+150 LACAIRPNFTS
-162 KEKGVLYCYDSWT
+162 
-175 PSSSVAPQP
+175 
-184 LSRYSS
+184 
-190 WQSGYVYRND
+190 
-200 SRDTTPPT
+200 DTTPPT
-208 ISNVRIT
+208 ICNVRIT

-286 YAWDSSGNKSG
+286 YAWDSSGNKTCVS
-297 VPTSIVY
+297 TSIVY

-374 RFRVNISEHNNEV
+374 QFRVNISEHNYEV

-418 QRIVKYGNSL
+418 QKIVKYGNSL

-450 KLAEVEDAQ
+450 KLAEVEDAK

-508 CAGNSEFYMAATRGH
+508 CAGNSEFYMAAIRGH

-628 TNWSQNGPNNSADC
+628 TNWSQNEPNNAADC

-661 QSVDIGFIG
+661 QNVDVGFIA
-670 EFDETPTATS
+670 EFDKTPTATS

-803 RVRAFKKVGTEKVYG
+803 RVRAFKKVGTKKVYG

>member
-1 MKKQLKVSLR
+1 MKKLQKMLIASLGA
-11 VTVFFMIFAIAG
+11 ILLFAALICV
-23 ILQSIPG
+23 
-30 ADWGTKAQAASYS
+30 DKTEVQAATKEEGVSWAMSQIGKGLDYDGVYGNQCVDLIKYYYAHYGVAGYARGNAIQYTSNSLPPGWTRVYS
-43 GDYRYWSQGASDD
+43 NYQPGDVAVFRA
-56 YNMRQYGCWVTAQA
+56 NNGCSVCTTG
-70 KLLYETNVDRSA
+70 ENGHVGIITSIDSV
-82 GFNPDSYLNWQRSN
+82 GFNAVNQNYAGRSYCTQNWFHVRC
-96 GLINSG
+96 
-102 FYQTNGGNA
+102 
-111 PSIYASQKGKQL
+111 
-123 TYLGNWNADANQ
+123 
-135 LWFNINAGY
+135 
-144 YTIVKV
+144 
-150 PGHYVMLANQLS
+150 LACAIRPNFTS
-162 KEKGVLYCYDSWT
+162 
-175 PSSSVAPQP
+175 
-184 LSRYSS
+184 
-190 WQSGYVYRND
+190 
-200 SRDTTPPT
+200 DTTPPT
-208 ISNVRIT
+208 ISDVRIT

-418 QRIVKYGNSL
+418 QKIVKYGNSL

-508 CAGNSEFYMAATRGH
+508 CAGNSEFYMAAIRGH

-542 PLNLKPAAEIT
+542 PLNLKPTAEIT

-620 RDGSAVTY
+620 CDGSAVTY
-628 TNWSQNGPNNSADC
+628 TNWSQNEPNNSADC

-661 QSVDIGFIG
+661 QNVDVGFIG
-670 EFDETPTATS
+670 EFDKTPTATS

>member
-1 MKKQLKVSLR
+1 MKKLRKMLIASLGTMLLFVAFVS
-11 VTVFFMIFAIAG
+11 VDKTEV
-23 ILQSIPG
+23 
-30 ADWGTKAQAASYS
+30 QAATKEEGVSWAMSQIGKGLDYDGVKGNQCVDLIKYYYAHYGVAGYARGNAIQYTSNSLPPGWTRVYS
-43 GDYRYWSQGASDD
+43 NYQPGDIAVFKAK
-56 YNMRQYGCWVTAQA
+56 NGCSVCTTG
-70 KLLYETNVDRSA
+70 ENGHVGIITSIDSV
-82 GFNPDSYLNWQRSN
+82 GFNAVNQNYAGRSYCTQNWFHVRC
-96 GLINSG
+96 
-102 FYQTNGGNA
+102 
-111 PSIYASQKGKQL
+111 
-123 TYLGNWNADANQ
+123 
-135 LWFNINAGY
+135 
-144 YTIVKV
+144 
-150 PGHYVMLANQLS
+150 LACAIRPNFTS
-162 KEKGVLYCYDSWT
+162 
-175 PSSSVAPQP
+175 
-184 LSRYSS
+184 
-190 WQSGYVYRND
+190 
-200 SRDTTPPT
+200 DTTPPT

-418 QRIVKYGNSL
+418 QKIVKYGNSL

-450 KLAEVEDAQ
+450 KLAEVEDAK

-508 CAGNSEFYMAATRGH
+508 CAGNSEFYMAAIRGH

-570 AERYCEELGGNLVKI
+570 AERYCKELGGNLVKI

-613 EEGKFVW
+613 AEGKFVW

-628 TNWSQNGPNNSADC
+628 TNWSQNEPNNTADC

-661 QSVDIGFIG
+661 QNVDVGFIG
-670 EFDETPTATS
+670 EFDKTPTATS

-715 NDDADYNWSSDDTSS
+715 TDDSAYNWSSDDISS

-742 VKKAAKKSLIVT
+742 VKKAAKKSLVVT

-803 RVRAFKKVGTEKVYG
+803 RVRAFKKVGTKKVYG

>member
-1 MKKQLKVSLR
+1 MKKLRKMLIASLGTMLLFVAFVS
-11 VTVFFMIFAIAG
+11 VDKTEV
-23 ILQSIPG
+23 
-30 ADWGTKAQAASYS
+30 QAATKEEGVSWAMSQIGKGLDYDGVKGNQCVDLIKYYYAHYGVAGYARGNAIQYTSNSLPPGWTRVYS
-43 GDYRYWSQGASDD
+43 NYQPGDIAVFKAK
-56 YNMRQYGCWVTAQA
+56 NGCSVCTTG
-70 KLLYETNVDRSA
+70 ENGHVGIITSIDSV
-82 GFNPDSYLNWQRSN
+82 GFNAVNQNYAGRSYCTQNWFHVRC
-96 GLINSG
+96 
-102 FYQTNGGNA
+102 
-111 PSIYASQKGKQL
+111 
-123 TYLGNWNADANQ
+123 
-135 LWFNINAGY
+135 
-144 YTIVKV
+144 
-150 PGHYVMLANQLS
+150 LACAIRPNFTS
-162 KEKGVLYCYDSWT
+162 
-175 PSSSVAPQP
+175 
-184 LSRYSS
+184 
-190 WQSGYVYRND
+190 
-200 SRDTTPPT
+200 DTTPPT

-297 VPTSIVY
+297 VPTSFVY

-418 QRIVKYGNSL
+418 QKIVKYGNSL

-450 KLAEVEDAQ
+450 KLAEVEDAK

-508 CAGNSEFYMAATRGH
+508 CAGNSEFYMAAIRGH

-570 AERYCEELGGNLVKI
+570 AERYCKELGGNLVKI

-613 EEGKFVW
+613 AEGKFVW

-628 TNWSQNGPNNSADC
+628 TNWSQNEPNNTADC

-661 QSVDIGFIG
+661 QSVDVGFIG
-670 EFDETPTATS
+670 EFDKMPTATS

-715 NDDADYNWSSDDTSS
+715 PDDSDYNWSSDDASS

-803 RVRAFKKVGTEKVYG
+803 RVRAFKKVGTKKVYG

>member
-1 MKKQLKVSLR
+1 MKKLQKMLIASLGA
-11 VTVFFMIFAIAG
+11 ILLFAALICV
-23 ILQSIPG
+23 
-30 ADWGTKAQAASYS
+30 DKTEVQAATKEEGVSWAMSQIGKGLDYDGVYGNQCVDLIKYYYAHYGVAGYARGNAIQYTSNSLPPGWTRVYS
-43 GDYRYWSQGASDD
+43 NYQPGDVAVFRA
-56 YNMRQYGCWVTAQA
+56 NNGCSVCTTG
-70 KLLYETNVDRSA
+70 ENGHVGIITSIDSV
-82 GFNPDSYLNWQRSN
+82 GFNAVNQNYAGRSYCTQNWFHVRC
-96 GLINSG
+96 
-102 FYQTNGGNA
+102 
-111 PSIYASQKGKQL
+111 
-123 TYLGNWNADANQ
+123 
-135 LWFNINAGY
+135 
-144 YTIVKV
+144 
-150 PGHYVMLANQLS
+150 LACAIRPNFIS
-162 KEKGVLYCYDSWT
+162 
-175 PSSSVAPQP
+175 
-184 LSRYSS
+184 
-190 WQSGYVYRND
+190 
-200 SRDTTPPT
+200 DTTPPT

-286 YAWDSSGNKSG
+286 YAWDSSGNKTCVS
-297 VPTSIVY
+297 TSIVY

-361 QAVRGTRVSGDTY
+361 QAVRGTRVSGDIY

-387 GSYVTHI
+387 GSYVTHV
-394 YVYDKYGNYSC
+394 YAYDKYGNYSC

-413 LGLLP
+413 LCLLP
-418 QRIVKYGNSL
+418 QKIVKYGNSL

-477 IGGSQAGKGQPWK
+477 IGGSQVGKGQPWK

-508 CAGNSEFYMAATRGH
+508 CAGNCEFYMAAIRGH

-542 PLNLKPAAEIT
+542 PLNLKPTAEIT

-628 TNWSQNGPNNSADC
+628 TNWSQNEPNNSADC

-661 QSVDIGFIG
+661 QNVDVGFIG
-670 EFDETPTATS
+670 EFDKTPTATS

-803 RVRAFKKVGTEKVYG
+803 RVRAFKKVGTKKVYG

>member
-1 MKKQLKVSLR
+1 MKKLRKMLIASL
-11 VTVFFMIFAIAG
+11 
-23 ILQSIPG
+23 G
-30 ADWGTKAQAASYS
+30 AMLLFVAFVNVDKTEVQAATKEEGVSWAMSQIGKGLDYDGVKGNQCVDLIKYYYAHYGVAGYARGNAIQYTSNSLPPGWTRVYS
-43 GDYRYWSQGASDD
+43 NYQPGDIAVFKAKNGCSVCTTGE
-56 YNMRQYGCWVTAQA
+56 YGHVGIITSIDS
-70 KLLYETNVDRSA
+70 V
-82 GFNPDSYLNWQRSN
+82 GFNAVNQNYAGKSYCTQNWFHVRC
-96 GLINSG
+96 
-102 FYQTNGGNA
+102 
-111 PSIYASQKGKQL
+111 
-123 TYLGNWNADANQ
+123 
-135 LWFNINAGY
+135 
-144 YTIVKV
+144 
-150 PGHYVMLANQLS
+150 LACAIRPNFTS
-162 KEKGVLYCYDSWT
+162 
-175 PSSSVAPQP
+175 
-184 LSRYSS
+184 
-190 WQSGYVYRND
+190 
-200 SRDTTPPT
+200 DTTPPT

-628 TNWSQNGPNNSADC
+628 TNWSQNEPNNAADC

-670 EFDETPTATS
+670 EFDKTPTATS

-692 KPQATNRPQSTKKP
+692 KPQVTNRPQSTKKP

-803 RVRAFKKVGTEKVYG
+803 RVRAFKKVGTKKVYG

>member
-1 MKKQLKVSLR
+1 MKKLQKMLIASLGA
-11 VTVFFMIFAIAG
+11 ILLFAALICV
-23 ILQSIPG
+23 
-30 ADWGTKAQAASYS
+30 DKTEVQAATKEEGVSWAMSQIGKGLDYDGVYGNQCVDLIKYYYAHYGVAGYARGNAIQYTSNSLPPGWTRVYS
-43 GDYRYWSQGASDD
+43 NYQPGDVAVFRA
-56 YNMRQYGCWVTAQA
+56 NNGCSVCTTG
-70 KLLYETNVDRSA
+70 ENGHVGIITSIDSV
-82 GFNPDSYLNWQRSN
+82 GFNAVNQNYAGRSYCTQNWFHVRC
-96 GLINSG
+96 
-102 FYQTNGGNA
+102 
-111 PSIYASQKGKQL
+111 
-123 TYLGNWNADANQ
+123 
-135 LWFNINAGY
+135 
-144 YTIVKV
+144 
-150 PGHYVMLANQLS
+150 LACAIRPNFTS
-162 KEKGVLYCYDSWT
+162 
-175 PSSSVAPQP
+175 
-184 LSRYSS
+184 
-190 WQSGYVYRND
+190 
-200 SRDTTPPT
+200 DTTPPT

-418 QRIVKYGNSL
+418 QKIVKYGNSL

-508 CAGNSEFYMAATRGH
+508 CAGNSEFYMVAIRGH

-542 PLNLKPAAEIT
+542 PLNLKPTAEIT

-620 RDGSAVTY
+620 CDGSAVTY
-628 TNWSQNGPNNSADC
+628 TNWSQNEPNNSADC

-661 QSVDIGFIG
+661 QNVDVGFIG
-670 EFDETPTATS
+670 EFDKTPTATS

-803 RVRAFKKVGTEKVYG
+803 RVRAFKKVGTKKVYG

>member
-1 MKKQLKVSLR
+1 MKKLQKMLIASLGA
-11 VTVFFMIFAIAG
+11 ILLFAALICV
-23 ILQSIPG
+23 
-30 ADWGTKAQAASYS
+30 DKTEVQAATKEEGVSWAMSQIGKGLDYDGVYGNQCVDLIKYYYAHYGVAGYARGNAIQYTSNSLPPGWTRVYS
-43 GDYRYWSQGASDD
+43 NYQPGDVAVFRA
-56 YNMRQYGCWVTAQA
+56 NNGCSVCTTG
-70 KLLYETNVDRSA
+70 ENGHVGIITSIDSV
-82 GFNPDSYLNWQRSN
+82 GFNAVNQNYAGRSYCTQNWFHVRC
-96 GLINSG
+96 
-102 FYQTNGGNA
+102 
-111 PSIYASQKGKQL
+111 
-123 TYLGNWNADANQ
+123 
-135 LWFNINAGY
+135 
-144 YTIVKV
+144 
-150 PGHYVMLANQLS
+150 LACAIRPNFIS
-162 KEKGVLYCYDSWT
+162 
-175 PSSSVAPQP
+175 
-184 LSRYSS
+184 
-190 WQSGYVYRND
+190 
-200 SRDTTPPT
+200 DTTPPT

-286 YAWDSSGNKSG
+286 YAWDSSGNKTCVS
-297 VPTSIVY
+297 TSIVY

-361 QAVRGTRVSGDTY
+361 QAVRGTRVSGDIY

-387 GSYVTHI
+387 GSYVTHV
-394 YVYDKYGNYSC
+394 YAYDKYGNYSC

-418 QRIVKYGNSL
+418 QKIVKYGNSL

-450 KLAEVEDAQ
+450 KLAEVEDAK

-508 CAGNSEFYMAATRGH
+508 CAGNSEFYMAAIRGH

-542 PLNLKPAAEIT
+542 PLNLKPTAEIT

-585 ESEEKNNVIAQKVKE
+585 ESEEKNNVIVQKVKE

-628 TNWSQNGPNNSADC
+628 TNWSQNEPNNSADC

-661 QSVDIGFIG
+661 QNVDVGFIG
-670 EFDETPTATS
+670 EFDKTPTATS

-803 RVRAFKKVGTEKVYG
+803 RVRAFKKVGTKKVYG

>member
-1 MKKQLKVSLR
+1 MKKLRKMLIASLG
-11 VTVFFMIFAIAG
+11 AILLFVAF
-23 ILQSIPG
+23 ISV
-30 ADWGTKAQAASYS
+30 DKTEVQAATKEEGVSWAMSQIGKGLDYDGVKGNQCVDLIKYYYAHYGVAGYARGNAIQYTSNSLPPGWTRVYS
-43 GDYRYWSQGASDD
+43 NYQPGDIAVFKAK
-56 YNMRQYGCWVTAQA
+56 NGCSVCTTG
-70 KLLYETNVDRSA
+70 ENGHVGIITSIDSV
-82 GFNPDSYLNWQRSN
+82 GFNAVNQNYAGRSYCTQNWFHVRC
-96 GLINSG
+96 
-102 FYQTNGGNA
+102 
-111 PSIYASQKGKQL
+111 
-123 TYLGNWNADANQ
+123 
-135 LWFNINAGY
+135 
-144 YTIVKV
+144 
-150 PGHYVMLANQLS
+150 LACAIRPNFTS
-162 KEKGVLYCYDSWT
+162 
-175 PSSSVAPQP
+175 
-184 LSRYSS
+184 
-190 WQSGYVYRND
+190 
-200 SRDTTPPT
+200 DTTPPT

-277 VQGNYVTHI
+277 VQENYVTHI
-286 YAWDSSGNKSG
+286 YAWDSSGNKTCVS
-297 VPTSIVY
+297 TSIVY

-374 RFRVNISEHNNEV
+374 QFRVNISEHNYEV

-418 QRIVKYGNSL
+418 QKIVKYGNSL

-450 KLAEVEDAQ
+450 KLAEVEDAK

-508 CAGNSEFYMAATRGH
+508 CAGNSEFYMAAIRGH

-628 TNWSQNGPNNSADC
+628 TNWSQNEPNNAADC

-661 QSVDIGFIG
+661 QNVDVGFIA
-670 EFDETPTATS
+670 EFDKTPTATS

-706 QATKKPSSQ
+706 KATKKPSSQ
-715 NDDADYNWSSDDTSS
+715 NDDADYNWSSSDTSS
-730 DDVTVK
+730 DNVTVK

>member
-1 MKKQLKVSLR
+1 MKKLQKMLIASLGA
-11 VTVFFMIFAIAG
+11 ILLFAALICV
-23 ILQSIPG
+23 
-30 ADWGTKAQAASYS
+30 DKTEVQAATKEEGVSWAMSQIGKGLDYDGVYGNQCVDLIKYYYAHYGVAGYARGNAIQYTSNSLPPGWTRVYS
-43 GDYRYWSQGASDD
+43 NYQPGDVAVFRA
-56 YNMRQYGCWVTAQA
+56 NNGCSVCTTG
-70 KLLYETNVDRSA
+70 ENGHVGIITSIDSV
-82 GFNPDSYLNWQRSN
+82 GFNAVNQNYAGRSYCTQNWFHVRC
-96 GLINSG
+96 
-102 FYQTNGGNA
+102 
-111 PSIYASQKGKQL
+111 
-123 TYLGNWNADANQ
+123 
-135 LWFNINAGY
+135 
-144 YTIVKV
+144 
-150 PGHYVMLANQLS
+150 LACAIRPNFTS
-162 KEKGVLYCYDSWT
+162 
-175 PSSSVAPQP
+175 
-184 LSRYSS
+184 
-190 WQSGYVYRND
+190 
-200 SRDTTPPT
+200 DTTPPT

-418 QRIVKYGNSL
+418 QKIVKYGNSL

-508 CAGNSEFYMAATRGH
+508 CAGNSEFYMAAIRGH

-542 PLNLKPAAEIT
+542 PLNLKPTAEIT

-620 RDGSAVTY
+620 CDGSAVTY
-628 TNWSQNGPNNSADC
+628 TNWSQNEPNNSADC

-661 QSVDIGFIG
+661 QNVDVGFIG
-670 EFDETPTATS
+670 EFDKTPTATS

-730 DDVTVK
+730 YDVTVK

>member
-1 MKKQLKVSLR
+1 MKKLRKMLIASLG
-11 VTVFFMIFAIAG
+11 AILLFTTF
-23 ILQSIPG
+23 ICV
-30 ADWGTKAQAASYS
+30 DKTEVQAATKEEGVSWAMSQIGKGLDYDGVYGNQCVDLIKYYYAHYGVAGYARGNAIQYTSNSLPPGWTRVYS
-43 GDYRYWSQGASDD
+43 NYQPGDVAVFRA
-56 YNMRQYGCWVTAQA
+56 NNGCSVCTTG
-70 KLLYETNVDRSA
+70 ENGHVGIITSIDSV
-82 GFNPDSYLNWQRSN
+82 GFNAVNQNYAGRSYCTQNWFHVRC
-96 GLINSG
+96 
-102 FYQTNGGNA
+102 
-111 PSIYASQKGKQL
+111 
-123 TYLGNWNADANQ
+123 
-135 LWFNINAGY
+135 
-144 YTIVKV
+144 
-150 PGHYVMLANQLS
+150 LACAIRPNFTS
-162 KEKGVLYCYDSWT
+162 
-175 PSSSVAPQP
+175 
-184 LSRYSS
+184 
-190 WQSGYVYRND
+190 
-200 SRDTTPPT
+200 DTTPPT

-286 YAWDSSGNKSG
+286 YAWDSSGNKSC

-361 QAVRGTRVSGDTY
+361 QAVRGTRVSSDTY
-374 RFRVNISEHNNEV
+374 QFRVNISEHNNEV

-418 QRIVKYGNSL
+418 QKIVKYGNSL

-450 KLAEVEDAQ
+450 KLAEVEDAK

-508 CAGNSEFYMAATRGH
+508 CAGNSEFYMAAIRGH

-570 AERYCEELGGNLVKI
+570 AERYCKELGGNLVKI
-585 ESEEKNNVIAQKVKE
+585 ESEQKNNVIAQKVKE

-628 TNWSQNGPNNSADC
+628 TNWSQNEPNNTADC

-661 QSVDIGFIG
+661 QSVDVGFIG
-670 EFDETPTATS
+670 EFDKTPTATS

-692 KPQATNRPQSTKKP
+692 KPQATKRPQSTKKP

-715 NDDADYNWSSDDTSS
+715 ADDSDYNWSSSDTSS

>member
-1 MKKQLKVSLR
+1 MKKLRKMLIASLGAILLFVAFVS
-11 VTVFFMIFAIAG
+11 VDKTEV
-23 ILQSIPG
+23 
-30 ADWGTKAQAASYS
+30 QAATKEEGVSWAMSQIGKGLDYDGVKGNQCVDLIKYYYAHYGVAGYARGNAIQYTSNSLPPGWTRVYS
-43 GDYRYWSQGASDD
+43 NYQPGDIAVFKAKNGCSVCTTGE
-56 YNMRQYGCWVTAQA
+56 YGHVGIITSIDS
-70 KLLYETNVDRSA
+70 V
-82 GFNPDSYLNWQRSN
+82 GFNAVNQNYAGKSYCTQNWFHVRC
-96 GLINSG
+96 
-102 FYQTNGGNA
+102 
-111 PSIYASQKGKQL
+111 
-123 TYLGNWNADANQ
+123 
-135 LWFNINAGY
+135 
-144 YTIVKV
+144 
-150 PGHYVMLANQLS
+150 LACAIRPNFTS
-162 KEKGVLYCYDSWT
+162 
-175 PSSSVAPQP
+175 
-184 LSRYSS
+184 
-190 WQSGYVYRND
+190 
-200 SRDTTPPT
+200 DTTPPT

-286 YAWDSSGNKSG
+286 YAWDSSGNKTCVS
-297 VPTSIVY
+297 TSIVY

-361 QAVRGTRVSGDTY
+361 QAVRGTRVFGDTY

-387 GSYVTHI
+387 GRYATHI

-413 LGLLP
+413 LGLFP
-418 QRIVKYGNSL
+418 QKMVKYGNSL

-450 KLAEVEDAQ
+450 KLAEVEDAK

-508 CAGNSEFYMAATRGH
+508 CAGNSEFYMAAIRGH

-628 TNWSQNGPNNSADC
+628 TNWSQNEPNNTADC

-661 QSVDIGFIG
+661 QSVDVGFIG
-670 EFDETPTATS
+670 EFDKTPTATS

-803 RVRAFKKVGTEKVYG
+803 RVRAFKKVGTKKVYG

>member
-1 MKKQLKVSLR
+1 MKKLRKMLIASLGTMLLFVAFVS
-11 VTVFFMIFAIAG
+11 VDKTEV
-23 ILQSIPG
+23 
-30 ADWGTKAQAASYS
+30 QAATKEEGVSWAMSQIGKGLDYDGVKGNQCVDLIKYYYAHYGVAGYARGNAIQYTSNSLPPGWTRVYS
-43 GDYRYWSQGASDD
+43 NYQPGDIAVFKAK
-56 YNMRQYGCWVTAQA
+56 NGCSVCTTG
-70 KLLYETNVDRSA
+70 ENGHVGIITSIDSV
-82 GFNPDSYLNWQRSN
+82 GFNAVNQNYAGRSYCTQNWFHVRC
-96 GLINSG
+96 
-102 FYQTNGGNA
+102 
-111 PSIYASQKGKQL
+111 
-123 TYLGNWNADANQ
+123 
-135 LWFNINAGY
+135 
-144 YTIVKV
+144 
-150 PGHYVMLANQLS
+150 LACAIRPNFTS
-162 KEKGVLYCYDSWT
+162 
-175 PSSSVAPQP
+175 
-184 LSRYSS
+184 
-190 WQSGYVYRND
+190 
-200 SRDTTPPT
+200 DTTPPT

-418 QRIVKYGNSL
+418 QKIVKYGNSL

-450 KLAEVEDAQ
+450 KLAEVEDAK

-508 CAGNSEFYMAATRGH
+508 CAGNSEFYMAAIRGH

-570 AERYCEELGGNLVKI
+570 AERYCKELGGNLVKI

-613 EEGKFVW
+613 AEGKFVW

-628 TNWSQNGPNNSADC
+628 TNWSQNEPNNTADC

-661 QSVDIGFIG
+661 QSVDVGFIG
-670 EFDETPTATS
+670 EFDKMPTATS

-715 NDDADYNWSSDDTSS
+715 PDDSDYNWSSDDASS

-803 RVRAFKKVGTEKVYG
+803 RVRAFKKVGTKKVYG

>member
-1 MKKQLKVSLR
+1 MKNLQKMLIASLG
-11 VTVFFMIFAIAG
+11 AILLFTTF
-23 ILQSIPG
+23 ICV
-30 ADWGTKAQAASYS
+30 DKTEVQAATKEEGVSWAMSQIGKGLDYDGVKGNQCVDLIKYYYAHYGVAGYARGNAIQYTSNSLPPGWTRVYS
-43 GDYRYWSQGASDD
+43 NYQPGDIAVFKAK
-56 YNMRQYGCWVTAQA
+56 NGCSVCTTD
-70 KLLYETNVDRSA
+70 ENGHVGIITSIDSV
-82 GFNPDSYLNWQRSN
+82 GFNAMNQNYAGRSYCTQNWFHVRC
-96 GLINSG
+96 
-102 FYQTNGGNA
+102 
-111 PSIYASQKGKQL
+111 
-123 TYLGNWNADANQ
+123 
-135 LWFNINAGY
+135 
-144 YTIVKV
+144 
-150 PGHYVMLANQLS
+150 LACAIRPNFTS
-162 KEKGVLYCYDSWT
+162 
-175 PSSSVAPQP
+175 
-184 LSRYSS
+184 
-190 WQSGYVYRND
+190 
-200 SRDTTPPT
+200 DTTPPT

-286 YAWDSSGNKSG
+286 YAWDSSGNKSC

-387 GSYVTHI
+387 GRYATHI

-413 LGLLP
+413 LGLFP
-418 QRIVKYGNSL
+418 QKIVKYGNSL

-450 KLAEVEDAQ
+450 KLAEVEDAK

-508 CAGNSEFYMAATRGH
+508 CAGNSEFYMAAIRGH

-570 AERYCEELGGNLVKI
+570 AERYCKELGGNLVKI

-613 EEGKFVW
+613 AEGKFVW

-628 TNWSQNGPNNSADC
+628 TNWSQNEPNNTADC

-661 QSVDIGFIG
+661 QSVDVGFIG
-670 EFDETPTATS
+670 EFDKTPTATS

-715 NDDADYNWSSDDTSS
+715 ADDSDYNWSSSDTSS

>member
-1 MKKQLKVSLR
+1 MKKLRKMLIASLGTMLLFVAFVS
-11 VTVFFMIFAIAG
+11 VDKTEV
-23 ILQSIPG
+23 
-30 ADWGTKAQAASYS
+30 QAATKEEGVSWAMSQIGKGLDYDGVKGNQCVDLIKYYYAHYGVAGYARGNAIQYTSNSLPPGWTRVYS
-43 GDYRYWSQGASDD
+43 NYQPGDIAVFKAK
-56 YNMRQYGCWVTAQA
+56 NGCSVCTTG
-70 KLLYETNVDRSA
+70 ENGHVGIITSIDSV
-82 GFNPDSYLNWQRSN
+82 GFNAVNQNYAGRSYCTQNWFHVRC
-96 GLINSG
+96 
-102 FYQTNGGNA
+102 
-111 PSIYASQKGKQL
+111 
-123 TYLGNWNADANQ
+123 
-135 LWFNINAGY
+135 
-144 YTIVKV
+144 
-150 PGHYVMLANQLS
+150 LACAIRPNFTS
-162 KEKGVLYCYDSWT
+162 
-175 PSSSVAPQP
+175 
-184 LSRYSS
+184 
-190 WQSGYVYRND
+190 
-200 SRDTTPPT
+200 DTTPPT

-605 YIGASDEK
+605 NIGASDEK

-628 TNWSQNGPNNSADC
+628 TNWSQNEPNNAADC

-661 QSVDIGFIG
+661 QNVDVGFIG
-670 EFDETPTATS
+670 EFDKTPTATS

-715 NDDADYNWSSDDTSS
+715 TDDSAYNWSSDDISS

-803 RVRAFKKVGTEKVYG
+803 RVRAFKKVGTKKVYG

>member
-1 MKKQLKVSLR
+1 MKKLQKMLIASLG
-11 VTVFFMIFAIAG
+11 AILLFTTF
-23 ILQSIPG
+23 ICV
-30 ADWGTKAQAASYS
+30 DKTEVQAATKEEGVSWAMSQIGKGLDYDGVYGNQCVDLIKYYYAHYGVAGYARGNAIQYTSNSLPPGWTRVYS
-43 GDYRYWSQGASDD
+43 NYQPGDVAVFRA
-56 YNMRQYGCWVTAQA
+56 NNGCSVCTTGE
-70 KLLYETNVDRSA
+70 KGHVGIITSIDSV
-82 GFNPDSYLNWQRSN
+82 GFNAVNQNYAGRSYCTQNWFHVRC
-96 GLINSG
+96 
-102 FYQTNGGNA
+102 
-111 PSIYASQKGKQL
+111 
-123 TYLGNWNADANQ
+123 
-135 LWFNINAGY
+135 
-144 YTIVKV
+144 
-150 PGHYVMLANQLS
+150 LACAIRPNFTS
-162 KEKGVLYCYDSWT
+162 
-175 PSSSVAPQP
+175 
-184 LSRYSS
+184 
-190 WQSGYVYRND
+190 
-200 SRDTTPPT
+200 DTTPPT

-286 YAWDSSGNKSG
+286 YAWDSSGNKTCVS
-297 VPTSIVY
+297 TSIVY

-324 YTVECKASDASGVDR
+324 YTVECKASDASGVNR

-418 QRIVKYGNSL
+418 QKIVKYGNSL

-437 WDEMKTLS
+437 WAEMKTLS

-450 KLAEVEDAQ
+450 KLAEVEDAK

-508 CAGNSEFYMAATRGH
+508 CAGNSEFYMAAIRGH

-628 TNWSQNGPNNSADC
+628 TNWSQNEPNNSADC

-661 QSVDIGFIG
+661 QNVDVGFIG
-670 EFDETPTATS
+670 EFDKTPTATS
-680 TPAPTNTPNATQ
+680 TPAPSNTPNATQ

-803 RVRAFKKVGTEKVYG
+803 RVRAFKKVGTKKVYG

>member
-1 MKKQLKVSLR
+1 MKKLQKMLIASLGA
-11 VTVFFMIFAIAG
+11 ILLFAALICV
-23 ILQSIPG
+23 
-30 ADWGTKAQAASYS
+30 DKTEVQAATKEEGVSWAMSQIGKGLDYDGVKGNQCVDLIKYYYAHYGVAGYARGNAIQYTSNSLPPGWTRVYS
-43 GDYRYWSQGASDD
+43 NYQPGDIAVFKAK
-56 YNMRQYGCWVTAQA
+56 NGCSVCTTG
-70 KLLYETNVDRSA
+70 ENGHVGIITSIDSV
-82 GFNPDSYLNWQRSN
+82 GFNAVNQNYAGRSYCTQNWFHVRC
-96 GLINSG
+96 
-102 FYQTNGGNA
+102 
-111 PSIYASQKGKQL
+111 
-123 TYLGNWNADANQ
+123 
-135 LWFNINAGY
+135 
-144 YTIVKV
+144 
-150 PGHYVMLANQLS
+150 LACAIRPNFTS
-162 KEKGVLYCYDSWT
+162 
-175 PSSSVAPQP
+175 
-184 LSRYSS
+184 
-190 WQSGYVYRND
+190 
-200 SRDTTPPT
+200 DTTPPT

-286 YAWDSSGNKSG
+286 YAWDSSGNKTCVS
-297 VPTSIVY
+297 TSIVY

-324 YTVECKASDASGVDR
+324 YTVECKASDASGVNR

-387 GSYVTHI
+387 GRYATHI

-413 LGLLP
+413 LGLFP
-418 QRIVKYGNSL
+418 QKIVKYGNSL

-450 KLAEVEDAQ
+450 KLAEVEDAK

-508 CAGNSEFYMAATRGH
+508 CAGNCEFYMAAIRGH

-628 TNWSQNGPNNSADC
+628 TNWSQNEPNNAADC

-661 QSVDIGFIG
+661 QNVDVGFIG
-670 EFDETPTATS
+670 EFDKTPTATS

-715 NDDADYNWSSDDTSS
+715 TDDSDYNWSSSDTSS
-730 DDVTVK
+730 DNVTVK

-803 RVRAFKKVGTEKVYG
+803 RVRAFKKVGTKKVYG